1 MALGWVRWSLSH
13 PTLSHTALRR
23 QLFHTQLRY
32 THTHPHP
39 HPHAHAHNTTLSHT
53 TLSHTHT
60 HAQLCHTH
68 TASSHTTL
76 SHNSFTHTQQ
86 CRCTHNFVTQNVV
99 THSFVT
105 HNFVTHN
112 CVTHNFVMHN
122 CVTHTHLSHTQITYD
137 FVTQNFMTRNSY
149 TLAQKHLCEFWCGMH
164 LTCKNTPIKP
174 DRSHWMIRSEKPQVK
189 VWLALDNAVKQQQKT
204 QYDVSPSCDLNAPRS
219 DTAGTEVCVQT
230 SIQTSIQL
238 ISIASL
244 AWLGNQPS
252 RPLQLKRRL
261 DKCLVKYSKL
271 VHCNGKEPDKKKHFR
286 QSR

>member
-32 THTHPHP
+32 THTHPHA
-39 HPHAHAHNTTLSHT
+39 HAHAHNTTLSHT

-76 SHNSFTHTQQ
+76 SHNSFTHTHNNVVARTTLSRRTLSHAASSHTTLSHTTSS
-86 CRCTHNFVTQNVV
+86 CTTVSHTHN
-99 THSFVT
+99 
-105 HNFVTHN
+105 
-112 CVTHNFVMHN
+112 
-122 CVTHTHLSHTQITYD
+122 LSHTQITYD

>member
-1 MALGWVRWSLSH
+1 MLGHAWDLTFFPFSLY
-13 PTLSHTALRR
+13 L
-23 QLFHTQLRY
+23 Y
-32 THTHPHP
+32 TY
-39 HPHAHAHNTTLSHT
+39 AHAH
-53 TLSHTHT
+53 
-60 HAQLCHTH
+60 
-68 TASSHTTL
+68 
-76 SHNSFTHTQQ
+76 
-86 CRCTHNFVTQNVV
+86 
-99 THSFVT
+99 
-105 HNFVTHN
+105 
-112 CVTHNFVMHN
+112 
-122 CVTHTHLSHTQITYD
+122 
-137 FVTQNFMTRNSY
+137 

-174 DRSHWMIRSEKPQVK
+174 DRSHWMIRSEKPQVE

-219 DTAGTEVCVQT
+219 DTAGTEVCV
-230 SIQTSIQL
+230 QTSIQL

-271 VHCNGKEPDKKKHFR
+271 VHCNGKEPDKKKQFR